1 LESTYINYYTYLVR
15 IARLYVGSKAEA
27 EDIVQD
33 VFMHVWI
40 KLNLNKSSQPIDI
53 ENVNYLVIA
62 VKNKCFDFLRLK
74 KRLYNVSCSRQDEYD
89 LLFDRVN
96 FYEPDEDNSTMK
108 TDIENSIS
116 HAINNLPEKCRQIF
130 IEKKIKGEKQ
140 KNIAQRY
147 NVSVKTIEKQMTI
160 AYKKLR
166 TELYYLV

>member
-1 LESTYINYYTYLVR
+1 
-15 IARLYVGSKAEA
+15 
-27 EDIVQD
+27 
-33 VFMHVWI
+33 
-40 KLNLNKSSQPIDI
+40 
-53 ENVNYLVIA
+53 
-62 VKNKCFDFLRLK
+62 
-74 KRLYNVSCSRQDEYD
+74 
-89 LLFDRVN
+89 
-96 FYEPDEDNSTMK
+96 MK